1 MGASPNRAWIIAG
14 RGASLGLLAA
24 LAACASGPRPDA
36 HTAAGGAHGTMK
48 PYEVNGVIYRPHPQP
63 NYDEVGVATWYGAQY
78 HHRQT
83 ADGEIFDMDRASAAH
98 TTLPLPC
105 IVEVTN
111 LDNGRR
117 IRVRVNDRGPFVK
130 GRILDL
136 SREGAKELG
145 FYAQGSARVRVRYI
159 GPAPALGGGSLQMAA
174 YEPPGSV
181 PPTHVA
187 PVAPAAYEPP
197 QPPERAPTS
206 GQARVQA
213 ATFAER
219 GHAETAAAALNR
231 LGDVRIEPL
240 ERNGATLW
248 RVIVQGPPGE
258 DAQSLAEALAGSG
271 YAGAK
276 ILTRE

>member
-1 MGASPNRAWIIAG
+1 MVVG
-14 RGASLGLLAA
+14 RGAGLGLLAA
-24 LAACASGPRPDA
+24 LAACASGPRPGA
-36 HTAAGGAHGTMK
+36 NLAASGVHGTMK

-63 NYDEVGVATWYGAQY
+63 NYDEVGIATWYGAQY
-78 HHRQT
+78 HNRQT
-83 ADGEIFDMDRASAAH
+83 ADGEIFNMDRASAAH

-111 LDNGRR
+111 LDNGKR
-117 IRVRVNDRGPFVK
+117 IRVRVNDRGPFVR

-145 FYAQGSARVRVRYI
+145 FYMKGSARVRVRYV

-174 YEPPGSV
+174 YDPPRPV
-181 PPTHVA
+181 PETHATDAVQESA
-187 PVAPAAYEPP
+187 PKPISPPAA
-197 QPPERAPTS
+197 

-219 GHAETAAAALNR
+219 AHAEAAATALGG
-231 LGDVRIEPL
+231 LGEVHIEPL
-240 ERNGATLW
+240 DRGGATLW

-258 DAQSLAEALAGSG
+258 DARSLAAALAGSG
-271 YAGAK
+271 YVGAK
-276 ILTRE
+276 ILVRE